1 MTQTATNPQTGET
14 VALIGGEWKP
24 VSKTATNDAGAK
36 AYLVGN
42 EWFTDEVAVAQ
53 APTPPSEAFK
63 RKSAVSLA
71 RGEHPYMVRAADTL
85 AGLTGTLRGGIDLAG
100 GLFGKEKLSEALF
113 PTEAIDKSSGRYIG
127 GQIADP
133 YAQVVGLKA
142 MQAAKAI
149 RPAAGMLQNVIGG
162 TAAGA
167 VIGAASEDGSAAS
180 GGMLGG
186 AISAVA
192 PPVLTAAAKG
202 AGWAIDLLKGR
213 LAEIKAGKVLRD
225 VAGDELPKIQAALQ
239 VAGQNVT
246 ASQAAA
252 PVGSTRFAALGERAA
267 QQDSQFTS
275 DLLARQAAD
284 REAKIAAIAGGSNQ
298 TAARQAVQGAKASL
312 TGLTNPMRETELAAA
327 NQAGETISR
336 VAPLVEQ
343 KQASMVQAL
352 QGKGITGTESAQ
364 AGVRNLEGKPGWI
377 SNADRSK
384 EFGAASGD
392 FGIIKGQRQAERD
405 FLQSQMDS
413 LEAHGLFPLNTDSIT
428 GKIVSNLNDPKLAG
442 SKPIQNVMSNV
453 AKEIEEWT
461 AANGGIIDAQ
471 ALYSIRKNAVA
482 SEVSR
487 LNPSATE
494 KTQAKM
500 TAAILGKVSP
510 LIDDAIESAG
520 GTGWRNYLQTYA
532 DGMGVINRMKLG
544 GEALKML
551 QKSPAGFMELVKGNN
566 PKAVQKIFS
575 GEYDVA
581 KAMGDKFKPM
591 REVSAELERDAK
603 LKELASAGGTD
614 LANILGKDA
623 STFRLPNLLSRPALV
638 ANKVLDVAEES
649 LNKKVMAKVYNA
661 MRNGKD
667 ASELMNKLSTA
678 EQNRVLQALASGN
691 LQPYLSTSVVAG
703 ANR

>member
-1 MTQTATNPQTGET
+1 MATYEITAPDGQTYEVTAPDNASESAVLAYAKTQFG
-14 VALIGGEWKP
+14 KP
-24 VSKTATNDAGAK
+24 
-36 AYLVGN
+36 
-42 EWFTDEVAVAQ
+42 AVPS
-53 APTPPSEAFK
+53 APTFTPSEAFK

-71 RGEHPYMVRAADTL
+71 RGEHPYLARAADTL

-100 GLFGKEKLSEALF
+100 GLFGKEKLSESLF

-162 TAAGA
+162 TAAGS
-167 VIGAASEDGSAAS
+167 ILGAASEDGSAVS

-202 AGWAIDLLKGR
+202 FGWAIDLLKGR
-213 LAEIKAGKVLRD
+213 LSEIKAGKVLRD
-225 VAGDELPKIQAALQ
+225 VAGEELPKIQAALQ
-239 VAGQNVT
+239 AAGQNVT

-284 REAKIAAIAGGSNQ
+284 REAKIAALAGGPTQ
-298 TAARQAVQGAKASL
+298 TAARQAIQDTKASL
-312 TGLTNPMRETELAAA
+312 TGLTNPMREAELGAA
-327 NQAGETISR
+327 NQAGILLPKIQGEADTLANVAANKVQDVRRFTAASERAPIVGREILAKRGMPAAPVSKTYMGELADTAEQVAGKSAADSLLAGEASR
-336 VAPLVEQ
+336 F
-343 KQASMVQAL
+343 
-352 QGKGITGTESAQ
+352 AQ
-364 AGVRNLEGKPGWI
+364 AR
-377 SNADRSK
+377 A
-384 EFGAASGD
+384 
-392 FGIIKGQRQAERD
+392 
-405 FLQSQMDS
+405 DS
-413 LEAHGLFPLNTDSIT
+413 LKAHGLTPLNTDSIT
-428 GKIVSNLNDPKLAG
+428 GKIVSSLNDPKLAG

-461 AANGGIIDAQ
+461 AANGGVIDAQ

-500 TAAILGKVSP
+500 TASILGKVSP
-510 LIDDAIESAG
+510 LIDDAIEAAG

-551 QKSPAGFMELVKGNN
+551 QKSPDGFMELVKGNN

-581 KAMGDKFKPM
+581 KAMGEKFKPM
-591 REVSAELERDAK
+591 REVSAELERDTK
-603 LKELASAGGTD
+603 LKELASTGGTD

-623 STFRLPNLLSRPALV
+623 ATFRLPNLLSRPALV

-667 ASELMNKLSTA
+667 ASALMNQLSTA
-678 EQNRVLQALASGN
+678 EQNRVLQAVASGN
-691 LQPYLSTSVVAG
+691 LQPYLSSAVVAG
-703 ANR
+703 AN

>member
-1 MTQTATNPQTGET
+1 MVDQEEVIMATYEITSPNGQTYEVTAPDNASESAVLSYVKTQFAKET
-14 VALIGGEWKP
+14 SP
-24 VSKTATNDAGAK
+24 
-36 AYLVGN
+36 
-42 EWFTDEVAVAQ
+42 Q
-53 APTPPSEAFK
+53 APSEEFK

-71 RGEHPYMVRAADTL
+71 RGEHPYLARAADTL

-100 GLFGKEKLSEALF
+100 GLFGKEKLSESLF

-149 RPAAGMLQNVIGG
+149 RPSAGMLQNVVGG
-162 TAAGA
+162 TAAGS
-167 VIGAASEDGSAAS
+167 ILGAASEDGSAVS

-239 VAGQNVT
+239 AAGQNVT

-267 QQDSQFTS
+267 QQDSQYTA

-284 REAKIAAIAGGSNQ
+284 REAKIASIAGGPTQ
-298 TAARQAVQGAKASL
+298 TAARQAIQGTKASL
-312 TGLTNPMRETELAAA
+312 TGLTNPMREAELASA
-327 NQAGETISR
+327 NIAGDTERRLAPQISQAE
-336 VAPLVEQ
+336 
-343 KQASMVQAL
+343 
-352 QGKGITGTESAQ
+352 KGIS
-364 AGVRNLEGKPGWI
+364 GVT
-377 SNADRSK
+377 S
-384 EFGAASGD
+384 
-392 FGIIKGQRQAERD
+392 RQAEADFAAQQAGGIAADSTAAIKSQLGDQKAFVERQIQSLRD
-405 FLQSQMDS
+405 Y
-413 LEAHGLFPLNTDSIT
+413 GLSPINTDRIT
-428 GKIVSNLNDPKLAG
+428 GKIVSNLNDPKIAG
-442 SKPIQNVMSNV
+442 SKPVQNVMSNV

-461 AANGGIIDAQ
+461 AANGGVIDAR

-510 LIDDAIESAG
+510 LIDDAIEAAG

-532 DGMGVINRMKLG
+532 DGMQVINRMKLG

-575 GEYDVA
+575 GEYDIA
-581 KAMGDKFKPM
+581 KAMGDKFNPM
-591 REVSAELERDAK
+591 RDVSAELERDAR
-603 LKELASAGGTD
+603 LKELASSGGTD
-614 LANILGKDA
+614 LANILAKDA
-623 STFRLPNLLSRPALV
+623 SAFRLPNMLSRPALV

-667 ASELMNKLSTA
+667 ASALMNTLSTA

-691 LQPYLSTSVVAG
+691 LQPYLSTSVIAG
-703 ANR
+703 AEQ